1 MCSLDISVPIPIQWQ
16 PCSEDLE
23 AAGEVTGL
31 RRSLLRC
38 LLPRSGGAPGVRD
51 DVAGEAKVVQRETRS
66 MTFGGGP
73 LGKLRY
79 DMIWYDM
86 ML

>member
-1 MCSLDISVPIPIQWQ
+1 MT
-16 PCSEDLE
+16 CSEDLE

-38 LLPRSGGAPGVRD
+38 LLPRTGAAPGVRD
-51 DVAGEAKVVQRETRS
+51 DVGEAKVVQRETRS

-79 DMIWYDM
+79 DMI
-86 ML
+86 